1 MKNYQTHVATTHS
14 VEIKGVTINDQPNY
28 CIWCMQQQKGQQ
40 RRGVAMRTCGSRLV
54 DYQHLYMCMQ
64 KSLESLENDVLVCN
78 FSNSQLMYIPIF
90 IQDLTSLQSL
100 NLQGTYIRKFPPMFM
115 SKNLQHLSICKTW
128 IGDLSP
134 LEKFANLM
142 TLDASCLNYPILNN
156 LPRLDNIVDLNLSF
170 NDLSDVYLNFE
181 KYKFLKALN
190 IEGCKLSFIPY
201 NIGKCVELV
210 YLNMANN
217 NFSIISPDISN
228 LVKLDTLFLGLRP
241 LKMVQRVMDFLVAK
255 QFAISLQWTVVP
267 DINEVNAPMIYFDE

>member
-1 MKNYQTHVATTHS
+1 
-14 VEIKGVTINDQPNY
+14 
-28 CIWCMQQQKGQQ
+28 
-40 RRGVAMRTCGSRLV
+40 
-54 DYQHLYMCMQ
+54 
-64 KSLESLENDVLVCN
+64 
-78 FSNSQLMYIPIF
+78 
-90 IQDLTSLQSL
+90 
-100 NLQGTYIRKFPPMFM
+100 
-115 SKNLQHLSICKTW
+115 
-128 IGDLSP
+128 
-134 LEKFANLM
+134 M